1 MNNVAY
7 REIYMFESIS
17 FIGSGRV
24 ARIMLG
30 GWKRANALPPTVLA
44 FDANPKAVAALQ
56 ADFPSV
62 RAATLA
68 EAAGADLVFGALHP
82 PAMPEMLAGIAD
94 QLKKQAVFCS
104 LAPKI
109 KLAALKEKL
118 GGFGRLARMN
128 PNSPGIIGKG
138 YNPIAFA
145 DELPAEARTELLALL
160 RPLGQ
165 SPEVAENLIES
176 YAVISAMG
184 PTYFGFQ
191 FAEVEKLARSF
202 GLEAGAA
209 RQAMLAMLHGTA
221 DLVFAS
227 DLSKDVVL
235 DLVPVRPMADHEAE
249 IARMLQ
255 HQLSGIY
262 AKLTN

>member
-1 MNNVAY
+1 
-7 REIYMFESIS
+7 MFDSIS
-17 FIGSGRV
+17 LIGSGRV

-30 GWKRANALPPTVLA
+30 GWKRADALPSTILA
-44 FDANPKAVAALQ
+44 FDANPAAVAALQ

-62 RAATLA
+62 RAASLA
-68 EAAGADLVFGALHP
+68 ETAGADLVFGALHP
-82 PAMPEMLAGIAD
+82 PAMPEMLAAIAGK
-94 QLKKQAVFCS
+94 LKEQALFCS

-109 KLAALKEKL
+109 KLAVLKEKL

-128 PNSPGIIGKG
+128 PNSPGIIGQG

-145 DELPAEARTELLALL
+145 DDLPAAARQRLLALL
-160 RPLGQ
+160 RPLGK

-191 FAEVEKLARSF
+191 FAEVERLAHSF
-202 GLEAGAA
+202 GLDADAA
-209 RQAMLAMLHGTA
+209 RKAMRAMLHGTA
-221 DLVFAS
+221 DLLFAS
-227 DLSKDVVL
+227 DLPREVVL

-255 HQLSGIY
+255 QQLSGIY
-262 AKLTN
+262 AKLTG